1 MYSRLIPDIFSRRG
15 EDSGGDT
22 SEGDG
27 GNGAQGKK
35 RKKSQKQLV
44 ETDKGALFHKYD
56 KSVHEWLTH
65 LRRVHPD
72 LQPLEM
78 DVMLD
83 GKQTKVSVKAC
94 DPLAPPGVPLYYY
107 HCKTPLYND
116 NFFVWWDNCFAE
128 SVQYVCPWMVV
139 TSKGSLEKWLKL
151 KVARY
156 IVLIRSIV

>member
-107 HCKTPLYND
+107 HGKTPLYND
-116 NFFVWWDNCFAE
+116 TFFVWWDNCFAE
-128 SVQYVCPWMVV
+128 SLQYVCPWMKV
-139 TSKGSLEKWLKL
+139 TSKGSLEKLLNL
-151 KVARY
+151 KVAR
-156 IVLIRSIV
+156 